1 VRFDPRVVLARR
13 LRMLPPRVFAVAAHA
28 LFQGELSTLR
38 RPRTYSQLAAVRNL
52 AAPDP
57 LVSLTA
63 DKYAVRAHVADR
75 IGEEH
80 LVPLLQVVYGGAE
93 LDPHLL
99 REPCVLKGTHGCEM
113 TELLPRGADDA
124 DLARLRHVV
133 DRWVATDFYRHGM
146 RERSYRGL
154 VPRVVV
160 ERFLG
165 QGAPP
170 PDYKFFVFHGTPAM
184 VVVDENRFA
193 GHTSTMLSPE
203 WEPFAVDN
211 RFGAAAAL
219 PSRPAGYDRMLEIAA
234 TLGKEFDFVRVDLYS
249 VEGQVYFG
257 ELTHYPGGGLVRI
270 RPRAFDR
277 ALGDLWRHGTPI
289 PRRFVRPSG

>member
-1 VRFDPRVVLARR
+1 
-13 LRMLPPRVFAVAAHA
+13 MLPRRVFAVALHA
-28 LFQGELSTLR
+28 LFQGELTSLR
-38 RPRTYSQLAAVRNL
+38 HPRTYSQLAAVRN
-52 AAPDP
+52 AGPPDP
-57 LVSLTA
+57 LVSRTA

-80 LVPLLQVVYGGAE
+80 LVPLLQVVYRGAE
-93 LDPHLL
+93 LDPELL

-113 TELLPRGADDA
+113 TELLPGGADPN
-124 DLARLRHVV
+124 DLPRLRRVV
-133 DRWVATDFYRHGM
+133 DRWVSTDYFRHGM

-165 QGAPP
+165 NDDAPP

-184 VVVDENRFA
+184 VVVDENRFSH
-193 GHTSTMLSPE
+193 HTSTMLTPD

-219 PSRPAGYDRMLEIAA
+219 PSPPAGYDRMLEIAA
-234 TLGKEFDFVRVDLYS
+234 TLGKEFDFVRVDLY
-249 VEGQVYFG
+249 G
-257 ELTHYPGGGLVRI
+257 I
-270 RPRAFDR
+270 
-277 ALGDLWRHGTPI
+277 
-289 PRRFVRPSG
+289 

>member
-1 VRFDPRVVLARR
+1 
-13 LRMLPPRVFAVAAHA
+13 
-28 LFQGELSTLR
+28 
-38 RPRTYSQLAAVRNL
+38 
-52 AAPDP
+52 
-57 LVSLTA
+57 
-63 DKYAVRAHVADR
+63 VADR

-80 LVPLLQVVYGGAE
+80 LVPLLQVVYSGAQ
-93 LDPHLL
+93 LDPERL

-113 TELLPRGADDA
+113 TELLPRGAGRA
-124 DLARLRHVV
+124 DVARLRQVV
-133 DRWVATDFYRHGM
+133 DRWVCTDFYRHGM

-160 ERFLG
+160 ERYLG
-165 QGAPP
+165 HDDVPP
-170 PDYKFFVFHGTPAM
+170 PDYKFFVFHGTPAL

-193 GHTSTMLSPE
+193 DHTSTMLTPD

-234 TLGKEFDFVRVDLYS
+234 TLGKEFDFVRVDLYD
-249 VEGQVYFG
+249 VDGHVYFG

-277 ALGDLWRHGTPI
+277 ALGELWRYGTPI
-289 PRRFVRPSG
+289 PDRFVRKTG

>member
-1 VRFDPRVVLARR
+1 MVLARR
-13 LRMLPPRVFAVAAHA
+13 LRVLPRRAFAVGVHA
-28 LFQGELSTLR
+28 LFQGELTSLR
-38 RPRTYSQLAAVRNL
+38 HPRTYSQLAAARNL
-52 AAPDP
+52 GPPDP
-57 LVSLTA
+57 LVSRTA

-80 LVPLLQVVYGGAE
+80 LVPLLQVVYHGAE
-93 LDPHLL
+93 LEPDLL
-99 REPCVLKGTHGCEM
+99 RQPCVLKGSHGCEM
-113 TELLPRGADDA
+113 TELLPRGAAPDD
-124 DLARLRHVV
+124 LPRLRAVV
-133 DRWVATDFYRHGM
+133 DRWVGTDYFRHGM

-165 QGAPP
+165 HDDAPP

-184 VVVDENRFA
+184 VVVDENRFSH
-193 GHTSTMLSPE
+193 HTSTMLTPH

-219 PSRPAGYDRMLEIAA
+219 PSPPAGYDRMLEIAA
-234 TLGKEFDFVRVDLYS
+234 TLGKEFDFVRVDLYG
-249 VEGQVYFG
+249 VEGHVYFG

-289 PRRFVRPSG
+289 PDRFVRRAC